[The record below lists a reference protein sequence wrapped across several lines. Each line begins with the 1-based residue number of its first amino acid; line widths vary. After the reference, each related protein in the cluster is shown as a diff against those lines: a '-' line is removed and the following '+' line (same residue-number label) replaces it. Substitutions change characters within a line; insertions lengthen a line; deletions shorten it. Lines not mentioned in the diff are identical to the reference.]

1 MEGAVVSLVS
11 VGQYG
16 GLRRF
21 FANPPVG
28 IIGAVASVVSLILAR
43 VFYLQGQRYPELE
56 YLAHPAPVVLA
67 PPGGAL
73 QVQFNPSRGNH
84 HCETSGRNPSHHFR
98 RRTTT

>member
-1 MEGAVVSLVS
+1 MEGAMVSLVS
-11 VGQYG
+11 VGQYT

-21 FANPPVG
+21 FGNPPVG

-56 YLAHPAPVVLA
+56 YFAHRAPVALA

-73 QVQFNPSRGNH
+73 QVQVNH
-84 HCETSGRNPSHHFR
+84 HGASIIAKPRSETPA
-98 RRTTT
+98 TTFAA